1 MLSFKPIVSLY
12 SFTSIK
18 RLFSSPSLSAIR
30 VVSSAY
36 LRLLCPL
43 PVRNFLPLTC
53 LPLKVSEICFWFSA
67 PSILHQGLPRA
78 WFRNQGSSP
87 SPRPGVTRLDPTAGP
102 WTEKGPPS
110 PGLMLRWAFLL
121 HAEMG
126 LPSSIQRGSF
136 SLYLQKCSPPLP
148 CLHRGFPAQCWGLRS
163 WVAAVMTSIPLA
175 QSQGLDPS

>member
-1 MLSFKPIVSLY
+1 MLNFKPTFSLS
-12 SFTSIK
+12 SFTFNK

-30 VVSSAY
+30 VVLSAY

-53 LPLKVSEICFWFSA
+53 LPLQVSEICFWFSA

-110 PGLMLRWAFLL
+110 PGLMLRWGFLPPFREGPSPSTSKSVPLLFHVYTGAFL
-121 HAEMG
+121 
-126 LPSSIQRGSF
+126 PSAG
-136 SLYLQKCSPPLP
+136 
-148 CLHRGFPAQCWGLRS
+148 G
-163 WVAAVMTSIPLA
+163 
-175 QSQGLDPS
+175 